1 MRELERWTSLL
12 RSPRIMWNL
21 LLRGRYR
28 FSFDLMPVELTH
40 MSWAQRL
47 NLLRYALNLMYRRSY
62 PWSLPLHMQVEL
74 TNFCNLR
81 CPICPAGTKTLGRS
95 PEAIDIQ
102 LFERL
107 LDEVGSTLLTL
118 ALFAWGEPLLH
129 PQLAT
134 VLETAGKYKVAT
146 LLSTNGQNLEDEAVV
161 EALLRYP
168 VTYLIVAIDG
178 LTDETNS
185 HFRVGARLAPILQG
199 VRVLAKGRR
208 DAGSSLPV
216 LHMRYL
222 VMKHNQHEYESV
234 KTFAKEN
241 MFDFLSIRTL
251 STIDQ
256 PGTPY
261 LEFLPDQ
268 QEFRAHRYDGSGR
281 LKRNDF
287 VCMNGVSYPT
297 VFSNGTVVSCEQDF
311 RGQQPYGVLSHQTT
325 FKDIWYGKKASEIR
339 RTIRDNPSRYSFC
352 LNCPFADRPVSTCS
366 IEAYDLRSE
375 QGRG

>member
-1 MRELERWTSLL
+1 M
-12 RSPRIMWNL
+12 RSPHIMWNL
-21 LLRGRYR
+21 LLRKRYK

-40 MSWAQRL
+40 MSWAQRV

-74 TNFCNLR
+74 TNYCNLR
-81 CPICPAGTKTLGRS
+81 CPICPAGTRTLGRD
-95 PEAIDIQ
+95 PAAIDTQ

-107 LDEVGSTLLTL
+107 LEEVGPTLLTL

-129 PQLAT
+129 PQLAS
-134 VLETAGKYKVAT
+134 VLETACKYNVAT
-146 LLSTNGQNLEDEAVV
+146 LLSTNGQNLADEAVI

-168 VTYLIVAIDG
+168 TTYLIVAIDG

-199 VRVLAKGRR
+199 VRALAEGRR
-208 DAGSSLPV
+208 EAGSALPV

-234 KTFAKEN
+234 RAFAEEN

-251 STIDQ
+251 SPIDQ

-261 LEFLPDQ
+261 REFLPDQ
-268 QEFRAHRYDGSGR
+268 EAFRAHRYDSDRR
-281 LKRNDF
+281 LKRKDF
-287 VCMNGVSYPT
+287 VCMHGVSYPT
-297 VFSNGTVVSCEQDF
+297 LFSDGTVVACEQDF
-311 RGQQPYGVLSHQTT
+311 RGQQPYGVFSHQNA
-325 FKDIWYGKKASEIR
+325 FKDIWFGKKASEIR
-339 RTIRDNPSRYSFC
+339 STIRDAPSRYSFC
-352 LNCPFADRPVSTCS
+352 LNCPFADRPVSACS
-366 IEAYDLRSE
+366 IEAYDLRSTE
-375 QGRG
+375 GRG